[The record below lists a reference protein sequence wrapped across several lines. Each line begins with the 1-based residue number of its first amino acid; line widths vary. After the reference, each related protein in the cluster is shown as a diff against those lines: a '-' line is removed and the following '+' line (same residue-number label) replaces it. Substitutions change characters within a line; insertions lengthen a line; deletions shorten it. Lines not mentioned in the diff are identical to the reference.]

1 MDHEQLLTQL
11 YEWIEP
17 ILLKKDLVIYH
28 LDYTQEGRDWVL
40 EILLTKTNGD
50 SVELEVVTECS
61 RLISAELDLHEWTT
75 HEYLLDVSS
84 AGAERPLYT
93 IEQVIAAQGS
103 YVAVI
108 LKEPMEKDRQWLGY
122 LRQATTE
129 EITIECRV
137 KTRLLTLRIPYTN
150 IDFIRLSVIF

>member
-11 YEWIEP
+11 YDWIEP
-17 ILLKKDLVIYH
+17 IVQAKNLVIYH
-28 LDYTQEGRDWVL
+28 LDYTKEGQDWVL
-40 EILLTKTNGD
+40 EVLLTKHNGE
-50 SVELEVVTECS
+50 SVELDVVTECS
-61 RLISAELDLHEWTT
+61 RLISEELDTHDWTT

-93 IEQVIAAQGS
+93 IEQVMAAQGS

-108 LKEPMEKDRQWLGY
+108 LKEPMEKDRQWIGY
-122 LRQATTE
+122 LRAATPE

-137 KTRLLTLRIPYTN
+137 KTRTITLHIPYTN